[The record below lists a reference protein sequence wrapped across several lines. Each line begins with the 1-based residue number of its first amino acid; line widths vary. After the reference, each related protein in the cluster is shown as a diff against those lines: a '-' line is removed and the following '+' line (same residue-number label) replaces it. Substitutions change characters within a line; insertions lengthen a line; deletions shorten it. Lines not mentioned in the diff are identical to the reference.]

1 MTLYQEI
8 PFAWEDE
15 SYQIKIFYEEKLIN
29 FVAFKKSHPV
39 NGIRHQILIPKYISV
54 NDVLEND
61 VLDEFIEMCKKDI
74 SEKRWERLIS
84 R

>member
-29 FVAFKKSHPV
+29 FVAFKKSHPA
-39 NGIRHQILIPKYISV
+39 NGIRHQILIPKYTSV